1 MIRGRKLFTV
11 FPPSE
16 AHFLCDDDLYKVYQ
30 SEPSSSSSTTNPNA
44 SSTFSFTPI
53 STPPI
58 PWIPIDPTEPPTS
71 ERNEPHTRYGKG
83 LSPLKIWVEE
93 GEVLFLPSGWF
104 HHVSQESKA
113 LLQRKVAQDTNVLEH
128 QVDRLE
134 RVNLENG
141 NYDEKE
147 NQNEDGQEGQDE
159 LEREEIGICL
169 SVNWWYESECGFGD
183 RWAWNGFSREVRRRL
198 EGRWGEMEEERE
210 KDQEE
215 WDR

>member
-1 MIRGRKLFTV
+1 MIRGRKLFTI

-16 AHFLCDDDLYKVYQ
+16 AHFLCDDDLYQVHQ

-71 ERNEPHTRYGKG
+71 ERNNPHTRYGKG

-113 LLQRKVAQDTNVLEH
+113 LLQRKVRRSTNSGEDQVHSLEKA
-128 QVDRLE
+128 
-134 RVNLENG
+134 NLKNG
-141 NYDEKE
+141 QREI
-147 NQNEDGQEGQDE
+147 EDQDE
-159 LEREEIGICL
+159 MEKEEIGICL